1 MTNQKARII
10 LVIFFLDDIQ
20 AKTKMRMFDVSGL
33 RKITVNFEAR
43 HHESFYEHGALNTII
58 CKL

>member
-10 LVIFFLDDIQ
+10 LVIFFLDDIH

-33 RKITVNFEAR
+33 RQITVNFEAR
-43 HHESFYEHGALNTII
+43 HHESFDEYKALNTII
-58 CKL
+58 CKH